1 MKLNV
6 QKLQIGG
13 RPFFSA
19 VVNPFATAAKA
30 DRASQATSS
39 GSSSSGSGII
49 SDKVMDEL
57 IKNGIPNDVQQFQN
71 MLAKF
76 EQQADFGLGVDRRQ
90 LYSLRSYANQVIQQ
104 SKYLNKA
111 EEEANKNGAW
121 DEIAISP
128 RGELFVLDK
137 NGKLGK
143 TTLNH
148 YDADKQEAL
157 TVGQLLEYRKY
168 SPDLVNNTEVA
179 TVVGNSVG
187 MEKISSYIQDIIKTV
202 GTSEDSSEAYVDV
215 ATIVGRNNAKRP
227 TSTQFRALQGIAKEW
242 DTLGM
247 DAIFKLKESS
257 KDSNVKEGLNYILSV
272 LPRNMQLQLRAN
284 WVASG
289 EDVKTSGDY
298 ITSVVLKA
306 LMSSRDQKYQYGFD
320 YAADI
325 NKAAKT
331 KAGLAGAITE
341 KTRPQGVL
349 EMFFNQNLNR
359 TNVTISDPQYKNQY
373 AIEAKGT
380 VIPSLATDSDSG
392 VGQGPLDMALDA
404 NGNGA
409 GKYLDY
415 NKIWFGTDKASREQ
429 LSKVYY
435 QGDQVANVWL
445 PVDTDG
451 NIDWDSIHNFAEAEE
466 EIKARNITDVA
477 TKNKIHASHNS
488 GVYYDKEG
496 KLQDNRNTA
505 QFAMIHGFTSDDEI
519 TSNNLM
525 YKEIGRDREKLYND
539 KAAALNKKY
548 KSDVD
553 KGGLFTDIIEL
564 PIFIKVQQNA
574 GMNASYYA
582 HQGSQVPK
590 TTLEEDMVSQM
601 VQQPPTTQVVGNSA
615 LLYQE

>member
-19 VVNPFATAAKA
+19 VVNPFSAAAKA
-30 DRASQATSS
+30 DMTATAS
-39 GSSSSGSGII
+39 SSSSGGSSVI

-76 EQQADFGLGVDRRQ
+76 EQQADFGLGVNRQQ
-90 LYSLRSYANQVIQQ
+90 LYALRSYANQVIQQ

-121 DEIAISP
+121 DEVAVSP

-148 YDADKQEAL
+148 FGASKQEAL

-179 TVVGNSVG
+179 TTVGNGVG

-202 GTSEDSSEAYVDV
+202 GTSEDASEAYVDV
-215 ATIVGRNNAKRP
+215 ASIVGRSNAKKP
-227 TSTQFRALQGIAKEW
+227 TSTQLQSIQGIAKEL
-242 DTLGM
+242 DKLGM
-247 DAIFKLKESS
+247 DAIFKLEESS
-257 KDSNVKEGLNYILSV
+257 KDSNVREGLNYILSI
-272 LPRNMQLQLRAN
+272 LPRNMQMQLRAN

-289 EDVKTSGDY
+289 EDVKKSGDY
-298 ITSVVLKA
+298 ITSVVLQA

-320 YAADI
+320 YAANI

-331 KAGLAGAITE
+331 KAGLAGSTTE

-359 TNVTISDPQYKNQY
+359 TNVAISDPEYKNQY

-380 VIPSLATDSDSG
+380 GIPSLATDSDSG

-404 NGNGA
+404 NGNGV

-415 NKIWFGTDKASREQ
+415 NKIWFGTDKANREQ
-429 LSKVYY
+429 LGKVYY

-445 PVDTDG
+445 PVDSDG
-451 NIDWDSIHNFAEAEE
+451 NIDWDSVHNFAEAEE
-466 EIKARNITDVA
+466 EIKARSVTDVA
-477 TKNKIHASHNS
+477 TKNKIHAQHNS
-488 GVYYDKEG
+488 RVYYDEDG
-496 KLQDNRNTA
+496 NLQDNRQVA
-505 QFAMIHGFTSDDEI
+505 QFAMIHGFTSDNEI

-539 KAAALNKKY
+539 KVAALNKKY
-548 KSDVD
+548 KSNVD
-553 KGGLFTDIIEL
+553 EGGLFTDIIEL
-564 PIFIKVQQNA
+564 PIFIKVQPNA

-590 TTLEEDMVSQM
+590 TSLEEDMVSQM
-601 VQQPPTTQVVGNSA
+601 IQQKPTTQVIGNSA